1 MMYKSIRS
9 FGIRI
14 TCLSVLLWSGIV
26 QAAYVAPD
34 LHHAAYGEVKV
45 VVPLTSDDP
54 SIWMFKLR
62 NLNNSLNAIKS
73 FGGKLSARV
82 VLYGPGIKLLSQPV
96 DPKLKESIDALRA
109 AGVQLNLCNV
119 TLKGQNLDWHELY
132 GVQEADIVPS
142 GFLEVGWLGNNGWAV
157 DPAN

>member
-1 MMYKSIRS
+1 MFKTIRS
-9 FGIRI
+9 FGICA
-14 TCLSVLLWSGIV
+14 TFFSALLWNGI
-26 QAAYVAPD
+26 AHAGYVAPD
-34 LHHAAYGEVKV
+34 LYHAAYGEVKV

-54 SIWMFKLR
+54 SVWIFKLR
-62 NLNNSLNAIKS
+62 NLSNSLNAIKS

-82 VLYGPGIKLLSQPV
+82 VLYGPGIQLLSQPV
-96 DPKLKESIDALRA
+96 DLKLKESIDALRA

-119 TLKGQNLDWHELY
+119 TLRAQNVDWHDLY

-157 DPAN
+157 DPGN